1 MSNHYSLIF
10 PSKRLSTLYSHEYMM
25 TTLPVQI
32 SKSVHSKKIILDT
45 CTKTAF
51 SFNNITY
58 EQKDSVSMGSSLGP
72 NMANIIMTEL
82 ENKVIKPLINDGTIK
97 FFCRFVNDTL
107 LVVKP
112 KVVSRIHKLMKSFD
126 KNLNLPLIYFK
137 MKFPIFLTWKCHW
150 MEYRFTGRTPVQR
163 IAWTR
168 SLATLALKSC
178 SSNKLSQELKLNKC
192 LLLGMTFPNI

>member
-1 MSNHYSLIF
+1 MI
-10 PSKRLSTLYSHEYMM
+10 

-82 ENKVIKPLINDGTIK
+82 ENKVIKPLINVTGWNIDLPEGHQ
-97 FFCRFVNDTL
+97 FS
-107 LVVKP
+107 
-112 KVVSRIHKLMKSFD
+112 VSHGL
-126 KNLNLPLIYFK
+126 
-137 MKFPIFLTWKCHW
+137 
-150 MEYRFTGRTPVQR
+150 E
-163 IAWTR
+163 A
-168 SLATLALKSC
+168 
-178 SSNKLSQELKLNKC
+178 
-192 LLLGMTFPNI
+192 